1 MIKFICE
8 VLKSMGG
15 WTPPNPDEKPPLGME
30 ATDLNLVKKTNN
42 DNAWRQGINDSH
54 KRDM

>member
-1 MIKFICE
+1 MIKFIWE